1 MILPGKTR
9 HRGWI
14 GTVTGGAFAFRA
26 FEHLAGGLS
35 VGICGMAGGMCIGVL
50 GNWGVRSSALR
61 PQMFMSA
68 VLMTGFA
75 MVLGMYGL
83 IVALLQAAK

>member
-1 MILPGKTR
+1 MSHFLFSSSATSFSAYG
-9 HRGWI
+9 
-14 GTVTGGAFAFRA
+14 
-26 FEHLAGGLS
+26 HLAGGLA